1 MDWQTDFGKKVSL
14 YVDQCRLSAKYEGE
28 TASGEMIKPFRREAN
43 RSWRFPQFYRSVA
56 RPIEGIDATLPV
68 SMVAGARDTRRST
81 QYDSEFGITY
91 DVESA
96 FLELRR
102 KHALELQNF
111 VIAHHKECIEKV
123 SAELVLPKQVCT
135 LHYQLDMLLAR
146 HPGAYDLHSTQ
157 RFRDQAESFVELV
170 HRDEMAKA
178 QRKLE
183 KETIPT
189 STLTTAVRI
198 VCLITLVLAISTMSH
213 ELLTRLFAVL
223 FALGCGMALLW
234 EELVV
239 CSLHLLLGE
248 TVKRLRLLGAMPQH
262 LSAPTLSIVW

>member
-14 YVDQCRLSAKYEGE
+14 YVDQCRLSAKHEGE

-183 KETIPT
+183 KKNDTHFHTHNSSAHCLLDHFGACHLNDESRAFDEAICSSVRAWLWDGTSLGGACCLQPT
-189 STLTTAVRI
+189 
-198 VCLITLVLAISTMSH
+198 
-213 ELLTRLFAVL
+213 
-223 FALGCGMALLW
+223 
-234 EELVV
+234 
-239 CSLHLLLGE
+239 CSPW
-248 TVKRLRLLGAMPQH
+248 RDC
-262 LSAPTLSIVW
+262 